1 MGPGMGG
8 PRGGGPAMR
17 KGAPRDC
24 AQAPNPEA
32 CKAHQEARAKAYEM
46 CKDKAGPERRQCM
59 GEQMQNFDCAKA
71 ANPQQCEARKKA
83 YAECK
88 GQAGPAFRQCVQ
100 QKVPPADCSKSADP
114 QRCEL
119 HQKARV
125 ACKDKYG
132 PEHRSCVLQ
141 QLGVK

>member
-1 MGPGMGG
+1 
-8 PRGGGPAMR
+8 
-17 KGAPRDC
+17 
-24 AQAPNPEA
+24 
-32 CKAHQEARAKAYEM
+32 
-46 CKDKAGPERRQCM
+46 M

>member
-8 PRGGGPAMR
+8 MGMR
-17 KGAPRDC
+17 KAAPRDC
-24 AQAPNPEA
+24 AQTPNPEA
-32 CKAHQEARAKAYEM
+32 CKAHQEARAKAYQA

-71 ANPQQCEARKKA
+71 GNPQQCEARKKA

-88 GQAGPAFRQCVQ
+88 GQTGPAFRQCVQ

-119 HQKARV
+119 HQKARE
-125 ACKDKYG
+125 ACKDKFG
-132 PEHRSCVLQ
+132 PDHRSCVLQ